1 MTNIFTNGKTIDIE
15 VVKFGDNFAIRAD
28 LDLRKKSQ
36 VAILEIT
43 DSLSMVVIVYWIMWS
58 GIEIFKRPS

>member
-43 DSLSMVVIVYWIMWS
+43 DSLSMVVIVY
-58 GIEIFKRPS
+58 